1 MRANPNECN
10 KICTNFKQEYTNN
23 DIVRKC
29 ANISS
34 ITEIIKHLA
43 KSWASKIVVY
53 SLDIKKIIK
62 TAVAFPN
69 TPLACIKN

>member
-34 ITEIIKHLA
+34 ITERIKHLA
-43 KSWASKIVVY
+43 KSWASKIVD
-53 SLDIKKIIK
+53 L
-62 TAVAFPN
+62 
-69 TPLACIKN
+69 